1 MICGQNIYYLSNTPS
16 VDYKYLNSILGD
28 LPYSCRIC
36 SIEPTSDDPTEEM
49 ILHYGCDEQ
58 MSAKFYAE
66 DCKRLEIPIGYENNA
81 TNRYYTT
88 YFFPLKVFFF

>member
-1 MICGQNIYYLSNTPS
+1 MTRYLRYSVYY
-16 VDYKYLNSILGD
+16 KFLNYILGE

-66 DCKRLEIPIGYENNA
+66 DCKRLETPNVYENNA
-81 TNRYYTT
+81 TNRYYMCT
-88 YFFPLKVFFF
+88 FFPLKVNLIIVQFM